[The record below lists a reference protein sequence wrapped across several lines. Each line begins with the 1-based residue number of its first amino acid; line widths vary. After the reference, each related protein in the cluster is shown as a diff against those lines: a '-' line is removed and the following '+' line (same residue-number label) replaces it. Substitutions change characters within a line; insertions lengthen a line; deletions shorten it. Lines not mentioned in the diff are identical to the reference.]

1 MANEVSP
8 AFIRTF
14 QDNVRFLA
22 QQGRSY
28 LRPWVQEVSAKS
40 AGHRWDRLA
49 KGAVAAT
56 PTINTHAL
64 RATPNANTAFSGR
77 LSTPK
82 LYDTG
87 NIVNL
92 EEPEQMLIDPNSAY
106 VRSHGMT
113 IARAFDQEII
123 NAAVGT
129 SKDEAG
135 GSVAFVGGQSIG
147 SGATAFSFDLVTEVS
162 EKFMTNDIDPMEQRV
177 FVIGPKQARRLLQ
190 MAEVT
195 SGDYNALRPLQSM
208 GYVENWMGYTWI
220 VHNGLTAPAGGELY
234 CFAMTKS
241 AIGLQVAKDYSVEM
255 AKDPTQSF
263 AWRLYGSMLAGAVR
277 VEDEQLVRVHVANS

>member
-1 MANEVSP
+1 MANEISP
-8 AFIRTF
+8 AYIRTF
-14 QDNVRFLA
+14 QDNVRYLA
-22 QQGRSY
+22 QQNRSY

-49 KGAVAAT
+49 VGAAAVSQ
-56 PTINTHAL
+56 TINNHAL

-106 VRSHGMT
+106 LRSHAMT
-113 IARAFDQEII
+113 IARSFDAEII
-123 NAAVGT
+123 AAATGT
-129 SKDEAG
+129 AKDQDG
-135 GSVAFVGGQSIG
+135 NNVAYDGNQSVGG
-147 SGATAFSFDLVTEVS
+147 ATTAFSFDLITEVT
-162 EKFMTNDIDPMEQRV
+162 EKFMSKDIDPMEQRV

-208 GYVENWMGYTWI
+208 GYVENWMGYTWV
-220 VHNGLTAPAGGELY
+220 VHNALTVPAGGQKY
-234 CFAMTKS
+234 CLAFTKQ

-255 AKDPTQSF
+255 AKDPSQSF

-277 VEDEQLVRVHVANS
+277 VEDEHMVRVHVLDS